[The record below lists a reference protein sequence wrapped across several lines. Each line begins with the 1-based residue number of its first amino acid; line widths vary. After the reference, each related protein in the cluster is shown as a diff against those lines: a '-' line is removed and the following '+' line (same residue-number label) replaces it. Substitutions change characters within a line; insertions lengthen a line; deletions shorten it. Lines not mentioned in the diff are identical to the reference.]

1 MATCP
6 GMATWRGSHGWI
18 LTQHW
23 RGKCTSCAHQSVL
36 MHTCVCAQVNAPR
49 CPHCTAPADT
59 HQSVFHAGSWAPT
72 PPLPKH
78 WTLDHGR
85 GFLPVTAGQRD
96 KHCGHGSTGKGQ
108 EKARMIWHTTPTV
121 CVPPPSRRNSCC
133 LKNPQLH
140 SRGQSWHQ
148 DSSHCIPPV
157 PGLAPNWSRVR
168 SSGKAK
174 GAPLQCVEVS
184 TLLALCLSFP
194 TAAAGKIIPTYHVCR
209 ELEGRACKCLRSGFG
224 SCDRARQKCEG
235 HYYWWD

>member
-49 CPHCTAPADT
+49 CPHCAAPADT

-85 GFLPVTAGQRD
+85 GFLLVTAGQRD

-121 CVPPPSRRNSCC
+121 CVPLPSRRNSCC

-157 PGLAPNWSRVR
+157 PGLAPEVR
-168 SSGKAK
+168 LTLVQT
-174 GAPLQCVEVS
+174 GA
-184 TLLALCLSFP
+184 
-194 TAAAGKIIPTYHVCR
+194 G
-209 ELEGRACKCLRSGFG
+209 
-224 SCDRARQKCEG
+224 
-235 HYYWWD
+235 